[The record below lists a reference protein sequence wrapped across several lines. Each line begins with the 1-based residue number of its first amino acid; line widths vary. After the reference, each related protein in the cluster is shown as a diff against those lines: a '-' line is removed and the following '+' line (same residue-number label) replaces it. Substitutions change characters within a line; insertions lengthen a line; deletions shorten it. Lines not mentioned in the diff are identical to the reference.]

1 MERVHAGRWH
11 QQEEQ
16 MEGSVEQYR
25 GGDRG
30 QAYRRREAPKQSAR
44 TMFTGKLSVTVMMV
58 HEDACSSG

>member
-1 MERVHAGRWH
+1 
-11 QQEEQ
+11 